1 VTIHFPDLSHHKQV
15 SLDGAVALITKAT
28 EGTSFVDPSYAGYK
42 ADAAKR
48 GIPFCAFHWL
58 HAADVAGQAK
68 HCFSVVGPG
77 VPLMIDDEDP
87 TDGLSLGR
95 TLAFVQAYRALGGL
109 VTLEYLPRWFWSN
122 HGSPDLRPLAKAGL
136 ALVSSAYPRSG
147 YTEQGV
153 GWLPYG
159 GVYPAIWQWSDAHP
173 FNGQAVDFNAFKGTV
188 EDLRV
193 LWGLSSYAPPHH
205 EEDTVR
211 PMLVRFADATD
222 PAQVWYCD
230 GQWRRKVLGAWWGN
244 GTGPITNVQVH
255 QAGLLGNLVTGPK
268 GNGQPG
274 QWDSTGTIFCS
285 AGDHDVWG
293 LDIAALGGG
302 GTGATVDQ
310 IRKVVDEELDEA
322 FRGGADNDPA
332 SP

>member
-1 VTIHFPDLSHHKQV
+1 MTIHFPDLSHHKQV
-15 SLDGAVALITKAT
+15 SLEGAVALITKAT

-58 HAADVAGQAK
+58 HAANVAGQAK

-87 TDGLSLGR
+87 TDGLSLAR

-109 VTLEYLPRWFWSN
+109 VKLEYLPRWFWSN

-159 GVYPAIWQWSDAHP
+159 GVYPAIWQYTDAHP

-188 EDLRV
+188 DDLRV
-193 LWGLSSYAPPHH
+193 LWGLSTSEGYVGTSEWHTGEESGAFLTQGNPGYAKQQRDTALAFTWEAAH
-205 EEDTVR
+205 EAMTAAKAA
-211 PMLVRFADATD
+211 LVK
-222 PAQVWYCD
+222 CD
-230 GQWRRKVLGAWWGN
+230 EILA
-244 GTGPITNVQVH
+244 
-255 QAGLLGNLVTGPK
+255 A
-268 GNGQPG
+268 
-274 QWDSTGTIFCS
+274 
-285 AGDHDVWG
+285 
-293 LDIAALGGG
+293 IAALGGGG